1 MPSIWVFQYRN
12 QIAIFLYNKKKE
24 AVGGA
29 KNKQRRLHRVEEIQA
44 IGIRKLPVDSR
55 ATDTGC

>member
-1 MPSIWVFQYRN
+1 MGFSVPKPDCYF
-12 QIAIFLYNKKKE
+12 E